1 MDCLDDTFT
10 EMDLDLMDEV
20 EPAAVRP
27 KLLMEEAKKRRRSKS
42 AKKAASP
49 PDNEENLTVKRN
61 VANSQVSNSFFFV
74 SLSFIRLDLWVMELD
89 YNNYC
94 SIDQRQM

>member
-20 EPAAVRP
+20 EPAAVKPR
-27 KLLMEEAKKRRRSKS
+27 LLIGEAKKRRRSKS

-61 VANSQVSNSFFFV
+61 VANSQVCNVLFFRFYSFHF
-74 SLSFIRLDLWVMELD
+74 
-89 YNNYC
+89 
-94 SIDQRQM
+94 